1 MGSKKRRAARRSL
14 ATSQKQRFPI
24 GDLAR
29 KTANLRQ
36 EFLSKSKEHSTLRK
50 RVVRIKRKVL
60 NIGKFNAKH
69 KPNSYKL
76 NEVFH
81 YTVVMVLLFNFKML
95 YKIIFL

>member
-1 MGSKKRRAARRSL
+1 M
-14 ATSQKQRFPI
+14 
-24 GDLAR
+24 
-29 KTANLRQ
+29 
-36 EFLSKSKEHSTLRK
+36 
-50 RVVRIKRKVL
+50 VRIKRKVL

-95 YKIIFL
+95 YNIIFL